1 MGFTMIENKRL
12 LALSLAVATSLTA
25 CGGGGDAD
33 QNKVRNL
40 FAVGDIVEG
49 VEDSDPVEGDVST
62 NDLGEGLTFAL
73 TQGSITQNGSLE
85 FNEDGTFIYTPNPD
99 FFGTDSVTYVAT
111 QSSTGETDTALL
123 TFDIENDFE
132 SIEEYGW
139 GLVWSDEFDQTKLD
153 ENTWTG
159 INANITDSHL
169 VITAQDGAASSL
181 KSVNGITSG
190 RLEAS
195 IKLPDGS
202 DLSSVFGLLPMAD
215 MYAGKNSLTALEA
228 NADGIIAGAHYGLGL
243 TNGVNFNSETIA
255 AAKTEFH
262 SYAIEWAADQ
272 IRWYIDGIHVHTVD
286 PLNTWAYTL
295 SGENVVV
302 DNTGPFNQ
310 NMQITLELLAESGE
324 PDAEMLIDYVKVW
337 SCDPA
342 IETGVENC
350 ASYVNSTIN
359 KAASDRIESVG
370 PVITEI
376 FTNGY
381 FDKDEVKVSDL
392 NPLIWHN
399 TDEVIE
405 LSIANFNAPTI
416 EALTV
421 DGEHALVIDVSHA
434 EGDANISIASPGV
447 EFIGRDAVLSFDMY
461 IDSANTLTE
470 TLDIR
475 METGWPYMGMMT
487 WNVADLELDSWVTYN
502 IPVSEFVNN
511 PFLAPD
517 WLNWIP
523 GIEEGDALPLDTSN
537 VNALLVVEFHGGVHF
552 QLDNIQL
559 SCISNESCI
568 QGPMAVQAASG
579 PEAPSTIYQ
588 AENWDDAGD
597 VQVEDTADEDG
608 GQNVGWIDAGDFL
621 QYTIT
626 APSDGTYSI
635 DYRLASSG
643 GSDGFKLSIDGIE
656 VDAQVVADSGGW
668 QEWITQS
675 SGEFLLTAGEHT
687 VRFDFIGGAIN
698 FNWFKVIEPVFEIF
712 IEAESFEEAGDV
724 QVEDTADENGGQNV
738 GWIDAGDFLQ
748 YTVNIPADGTYNI
761 TYRVASSGGSDGFET
776 SIGGVVV
783 DTQTIA
789 DTGGWQEWDSQTAT
803 IDLIAGEQTLR
814 LDFLGGAININWIKI
829 TN

>member
-1 MGFTMIENKRL
+1 MIENKRL

-33 QNKVRNL
+33 QNEVRNL

-49 VEDSDPVEGDVST
+49 VEDGDPVEGDVST
-62 NDLGEGLTFAL
+62 NDLGEGLIFAL
-73 TQGSITQNGSLE
+73 KQGSITQNGSLE
-85 FNEDGTFIYTPNPD
+85 FNDDGTFIYTPNPD

-153 ENTWTG
+153 ENIWTG
-159 INANITDSHL
+159 VNANITNGHL
-169 VITAQDGAASSL
+169 VITAQDGTTSSL
-181 KSVNGITSG
+181 KSVNEISSS

-195 IKLPDGS
+195 IKLPEGS
-202 DLSSVFGLLPMAD
+202 DLSSVFGLLPMSD
-215 MYAGKNSLTALEA
+215 IYAGKNSLTALETD
-228 NADGIIAGAHYGLGL
+228 ADSIIAGAHYGLGL
-243 TNGVNFNSETIA
+243 TNGVNFNSESIA

-262 SYAIEWAADQ
+262 NYAIEWGADQ

-295 SGENVVV
+295 SGEEIVV

-310 NMQITLELLAESGE
+310 NMQITLELLNGSGESG
-324 PDAEMLIDYVKVW
+324 AEMLVDYVKVW
-337 SCDPA
+337 SCDPT
-342 IETGVENC
+342 IEIGVENC

-370 PVITEI
+370 PVTTEV

-381 FDKDEVKVSDL
+381 FDKNDVKVTDL
-392 NPLIWHN
+392 NPLIWHY
-399 TDEVIE
+399 TDEIKE
-405 LSIANFNAPTI
+405 LSITSFNSPKIETLTI
-416 EALTV
+416 
-421 DGEHALVIDVSHA
+421 DGEHALVIDVSHP
-434 EGDANISIASPGV
+434 EGDANVGIAVPGI

-475 METGWPYMGMMT
+475 METGWPYMGMLT
-487 WNVADLELDSWVTYN
+487 WNVAELELDSWVTYN

-523 GIEEGDALPLDTSN
+523 GVGAGDALPLDTSN
-537 VNALLVVEFHGGVHF
+537 VNALLVVEFYGGVHF

-568 QGPMAVQAASG
+568 QGPMAEQVASG

-643 GSDGFKLSIDGIE
+643 GSDGFTVSIDGIE
-656 VDAQVVADSGGW
+656 VDAQAVNDTGGW
-668 QEWITQS
+668 QEWTTQS
-675 SGEFLLTAGEHT
+675 SSEFSLAAGEHT

-698 FNWFKVIEPVFEIF
+698 FNWFKVIEPVFEIV
-712 IEAESFEEAGDV
+712 IEAESFEEAGNV

-761 TYRVASSGGSDGFET
+761 TYRVASSGGSNGFET

-789 DTGGWQEWDSQTAT
+789 DTGGWQEWTSQTAS